1 MLMGTT
7 GPKIEAAV
15 RACEGF
21 EESGL
26 IIEHAG
32 DMEEA
37 VAIARRLA
45 KPGDVVS
52 LSPASASL
60 DKNQKIE
67 KRKRHLKSI
76 VNG

>member
-1 MLMGTT
+1 MGAT

-15 RACEGF
+15 RGCEGF
-21 EESGL
+21 EASGL
-26 IIEHAG
+26 IIEHAE

-52 LSPASASL
+52 LSPASASF
-60 DKNQKIE
+60 DKFKNFMVRGAEFKKTVME
-67 KRKRHLKSI
+67 L
-76 VNG
+76 